1 MSEKSGGR
9 QFGGTFEKLFSD
21 KRARIVVAIILT
33 VLASAALYF
42 GFAGN
47 KTNSSAEG
55 ETTLYVRELEERL
68 SAILSKVEGAGK
80 VSVAVNA
87 ASGKQTVLAMKKTE
101 KITDSGTEREE
112 TPLIVNGK
120 TVVLKELKLYGD
132 ISVQRMYGDFS
143 NPVMS
148 EWSKK
153 GLEYA
158 IVPIHQARYT
168 ASKNASDIMLVIDAM
183 DILFQ
188 GSADIFCIV
197 SSDSDFTRL
206 ASRLREGGRK
216 VIGMG
221 KSDASKSFIT
231 ACNEYKFLDKI
242 SEEENDSFEAD
253 SGMESSAVTPL
264 GEIKNAINYMIQQ
277 AESRGEMLELGAAKS
292 QLQREFADFD
302 ERNYGYSLF
311 RKFIEED
318 TKFVV
323 GKVGSRAYITR
334 RNQDKKQ
341 DGTDSIENFII
352 ERAKSRA
359 ELASLGKEL
368 HDKYPN
374 FKYKDLGY
382 SKLSKYIQSIA
393 KVKITNKGN
402 KQFVEQR

>member
-1 MSEKSGGR
+1 MS
-9 QFGGTFEKLFSD
+9 D
-21 KRARIVVAIILT
+21 RIAVLIDAENTSVKYVEVVI
-33 VLASAALYF
+33 
-42 GFAGN
+42 
-47 KTNSSAEG
+47 
-55 ETTLYVRELEERL
+55 
-68 SAILSKVEGAGK
+68 
-80 VSVAVNA
+80 
-87 ASGKQTVLAMKKTE
+87 
-101 KITDSGTEREE
+101 
-112 TPLIVNGK
+112 
-120 TVVLKELKLYGD
+120 KELKQYGD

-143 NPVMS
+143 NAGMA

-188 GSADIFCIV
+188 GSTDTFCIV

-206 ASRLREGGRK
+206 ASRLREGGKK

-242 SEEENDSFEAD
+242 SEEENESFEAD
-253 SGMESSAVTPL
+253 SNIESSAVTPL
-264 GEIKNAINYMIQQ
+264 SEIKNAINYMVQQ
-277 AESRGEMLELGAAKS
+277 AESRGELVHLGSAKS

-311 RKFIEED
+311 RKFIEEN

-323 GKVGSRAYITR
+323 EKVGSTAYITR
-334 RNQDKKQ
+334 KNQDKKQ
-341 DGTDSIENFII
+341 DSTDSIENFIV
-352 ERAKSRA
+352 ERARSQI
-359 ELASLGKEL
+359 ELATLGNEL
-368 HDKYPN
+368 HDRYPN

-382 SKLSKYIQSIA
+382 SKLSKYIQSIS

>member
-1 MSEKSGGR
+1 MDMQKGIMMS
-9 QFGGTFEKLFSD
+9 D
-21 KRARIVVAIILT
+21 RIA
-33 VLASAALYF
+33 VLID
-42 GFAGN
+42 
-47 KTNSSAEG
+47 AEN
-55 ETTLYVRELEERL
+55 T
-68 SAILSKVEGAGK
+68 
-80 VSVAVNA
+80 SV
-87 ASGKQTVLAMKKTE
+87 KYIE
-101 KITDSGTEREE
+101 
-112 TPLIVNGK
+112 
-120 TVVLKELKLYGD
+120 VVLKESKQYGD

>member
-1 MSEKSGGR
+1 MEEKRLALLIDAENTSS
-9 QFGGTFEKLFSD
+9 KYID
-21 KRARIVVAIILT
+21 AII
-33 VLASAALYF
+33 S
-42 GFAGN
+42 
-47 KTNSSAEG
+47 
-55 ETTLYVRELEERL
+55 
-68 SAILSKVEGAGK
+68 
-80 VSVAVNA
+80 
-87 ASGKQTVLAMKKTE
+87 
-101 KITDSGTEREE
+101 
-112 TPLIVNGK
+112 
-120 TVVLKELKLYGD
+120 ELKKYGV
-132 ISVQRMYGDFS
+132 ITYQRMYGDFTS
-143 NPVMS
+143 PNLAD
-148 EWSKK
+148 WHKK
-153 GLEYA
+153 ALKHA
-158 IVPIHQARYT
+158 IVPIQQPRY
-168 ASKNASDIMLVIDAM
+168 SSGKNASDIMLVIDAM
-183 DILFQ
+183 DILYQ
-188 GSADIFCIV
+188 DKTDGFCIV
-197 SSDSDFTRL
+197 TSDSDFTRL
-206 ASRLREGGRK
+206 ASRLREGGKK

-231 ACNEYKFLDKI
+231 ACNEYKLLDKI
-242 SEEENDSFEAD
+242 SEEESENFEAD
-253 SGMESSAVTPL
+253 SSMEGSAVTPL

>member
-1 MSEKSGGR
+1 M
-9 QFGGTFEKLFSD
+9 D
-21 KRARIVVAIILT
+21 RIA
-33 VLASAALYF
+33 VLID
-42 GFAGN
+42 
-47 KTNSSAEG
+47 AEN
-55 ETTLYVRELEERL
+55 T
-68 SAILSKVEGAGK
+68 
-80 VSVAVNA
+80 SV
-87 ASGKQTVLAMKKTE
+87 KYIE
-101 KITDSGTEREE
+101 
-112 TPLIVNGK
+112 
-120 TVVLKELKLYGD
+120 VVLKELKQYGD

-253 SGMESSAVTPL
+253 SGMESSAVTRF
-264 GEIKNAINYMIQQ
+264 I
-277 AESRGEMLELGAAKS
+277 
-292 QLQREFADFD
+292 
-302 ERNYGYSLF
+302 SLPP
-311 RKFIEED
+311 D
-318 TKFVV
+318 C
-323 GKVGSRAYITR
+323 GGSTI
-334 RNQDKKQ
+334 
-341 DGTDSIENFII
+341 
-352 ERAKSRA
+352 
-359 ELASLGKEL
+359 
-368 HDKYPN
+368 
-374 FKYKDLGY
+374 
-382 SKLSKYIQSIA
+382 
-393 KVKITNKGN
+393 
-402 KQFVEQR
+402 

>member
-1 MSEKSGGR
+1 MNE
-9 QFGGTFEKLFSD
+9 
-21 KRARIVVAIILT
+21 RIA
-33 VLASAALYF
+33 VLID
-42 GFAGN
+42 
-47 KTNSSAEG
+47 AEN
-55 ETTLYVRELEERL
+55 T
-68 SAILSKVEGAGK
+68 
-80 VSVAVNA
+80 SV
-87 ASGKQTVLAMKKTE
+87 KY
-101 KITDSGTEREE
+101 ID
-112 TPLIVNGK
+112 
-120 TVVLKELKLYGD
+120 VVLKELKQYGD

-143 NPVMS
+143 SFGMS

-242 SEEENDSFEAD
+242 SEEESESFEGDNSAE
-253 SGMESSAVTPL
+253 GSAVTPL
-264 GEIKNAINYMIQQ
+264 AEIKKALNYMIQQ
-277 AESRGEMLELGAAKS
+277 SESRGDRLHLGSAKS

-323 GKVGSRAYITR
+323 EKSGSSAYITR
-334 RNQDKKQ
+334 RSQDKKQ
-341 DGTDSIENFII
+341 DNAKGMEEFIL
-352 ERAKSRA
+352 ERAKSKV
-359 ELASLGKEL
+359 ELGTLGNEL
-368 HDKYPN
+368 HDRYPN

-382 SKLSKYIQSIA
+382 SKLSKYVQSISN
-393 KVKITNKGN
+393 VKITSKGN
-402 KQFVEQR
+402 KQIVEINDRH